1 MHACPARDLCPAK
14 ADGRREIERSEFAKA
29 VEENR
34 HRYCNNK
41 DAANFLQV
49 MLAAYT

>member
-1 MHACPARDLCPAK
+1 VRNLCTAK

-34 HRYCNNK
+34 NRYDNNK
-41 DAANFLQV
+41 GL
-49 MLAAYT
+49 